1 MEKPIVIDPAGAA
14 TASVVWLHGLGADGH
29 DFEPVAA
36 QLGESLRQCVRFIFP
51 HAPHRPVTINDNMV
65 MRAWYD
71 VTEAELTRQPDEDGV
86 RASEKILCDLVKSEI
101 DAGIAP
107 ERIVLAGFSQG
118 GAVALHAGLRYP
130 QTLAGIMALSTYLP
144 MHQATS
150 DEASEANRKVPIF
163 MAHGSQDPLI
173 PLSSSEASRA
183 YMTSLGYVVECHTYP
198 MAHAVCGEEIRDI
211 EDWLS
216 RNLLWS
222 PAAPGA

>member
-1 MEKPIVIDPAGAA
+1 MEKPIVIEPAGAA

-29 DFEPVAA
+29 DFEPVVA

-118 GAVALHAGLRYP
+118 GAVALHTGLRYP
-130 QTLAGIMALSTYLP
+130 QALAGIMALSTYLP

-222 PAAPGA
+222 PAASGA

>member
-1 MEKPIVIDPAGAA
+1 MEKPIVLEPAGQP
-14 TASVVWLHGLGADGH
+14 TASVIWLHGLGADGH
-29 DFEPVAA
+29 DFEPVVA
-36 QLGESLRQCVRFIFP
+36 QLSDGLRQCVRFIFP
-51 HAPHRPVTINDNMV
+51 HAPHRPVTINGNMV

-71 VTEAELTRQPDEDGV
+71 VTEAELTRKPDEDGV
-86 RASEKILCDLVKSEI
+86 RASEKILRDLVKSEI

-107 ERIVLAGFSQG
+107 RRIVLAGFSQG
-118 GAVALHAGLRYP
+118 GAVALHTGLRYP
-130 QTLAGIMALSTYLP
+130 DALAGIMALSTYLP
-144 MHQATS
+144 MHEAIR
-150 DEASEANRKVPIF
+150 DEASEANRKVPLF

-211 EDWLS
+211 ENWLS
-216 RNLLWS
+216 RTLLWS